1 MVTRLLIYVNLII
14 WSSLSFAGNSVS
26 SSSLEHKWGGTWERV
41 DSLKETMPEEQAF
54 KSVNVY
60 NILEI
65 SNVNENGFNYR
76 HVGND
81 VGYGPNEV
89 TYQQGLAVYTK
100 EGHAKDKIN
109 NILLRFIQGE
119 KKWDRGITLVNK
131 DKSNSYFKQKRTVFD
146 AGFDCDKAGTHIER
160 KICATPVLARADKE
174 MGKLYSALRKKLPK
188 TERNKLRKDQRSW
201 MKQRNKQ
208 CQDNVKADLVCL
220 SGFYA
225 SRLLILRKNTDPVL
239 GEKEILDSAYMEAIY
254 SRNSKFW
261 KDTVFRL
268 TLANLQK
275 DSLVQEWEM
284 YQPVIKAIFSDKEV
298 VITGSYQYETIIW
311 PNDVV
316 VSKAFQI
323 VVDHNAQM
331 WLSVSTD
338 IGKGFVVNTL
348 GPRNLPVSV
357 NSWVKENQGDSPG
370 CDQPIIPIRCR

>member
-1 MVTRLLIYVNLII
+1 MIAGDPVSKSNL
-14 WSSLSFAGNSVS
+14 
-26 SSSLEHKWGGTWERV
+26 ERKWGGTWEEV
-41 DSLKETMPEEQAF
+41 DSLNYIMPEEELF

-65 SNVNENGFNYR
+65 SNINENGFNYQ

-89 TYQQGLAVYTK
+89 TYQQGLAAYTK

-109 NILLRFIQGE
+109 NTLLHFTQGE

-131 DKSNSYFKQKRTVFD
+131 DKSNSYFKQKRTVFE

-160 KICATPVLARADKE
+160 KICAMPVLARADKE
-174 MGKLYSALRKKLPK
+174 MGKLYSALRKKLRK
-188 TERNKLRKDQRSW
+188 SERNKLRKDQRSW
-201 MKQRNKQ
+201 MKKRNKQ
-208 CQDNVKADLVCL
+208 CQDKVKADQVCL
-220 SGFYA
+220 SDFYA
-225 SRLLILRKNTDPVL
+225 SRLLILRKNTDPAL
-239 GEKEILDSAYMEAIY
+239 GEKGILDSVYMEAIY

-275 DSLVQEWEM
+275 DSLVKEWEK
-284 YQPVIKAIFSDKEV
+284 YQPDIKAIFSDKEV
-298 VITGSYQYETIIW
+298 IITGSYQYETIVW
-311 PNDVV
+311 PNNVV
-316 VSKAFQI
+316 VSKVFQI

-348 GPRNLPVSV
+348 GPGNLPVSV
-357 NSWVKENQGDSPG
+357 NSWVKENHGNTPG
-370 CDQPIIPIRCR
+370 CDQPIVPMRCR